1 MALLTRVVLEAT
13 VAQLAAWRQSG
24 LMLPVAVNLS
34 ASDLLDEQL
43 PSRIVA
49 LLGEHDV
56 PAGCL
61 ELEITEHLLMTDPA
75 RVRAVLEDLCRA
87 GLRIAIDDYG
97 TGYSSL
103 AYLRDLPVDELK
115 IDRSFVARIAT
126 DERSAAIVSSTID
139 LAHALDLKVVAEGV
153 ELEETL
159 HALDALECDFAQ
171 GYHFSRALP
180 AQAFEAWVR
189 NNSATPVLPTSG

>member
-1 MALLTRVVLEAT
+1 
-13 VAQLAAWRQSG
+13 
-24 LMLPVAVNLS
+24 
-34 ASDLLDEQL
+34 
-43 PSRIVA
+43 
-49 LLGEHDV
+49 
-56 PAGCL
+56 
-61 ELEITEHLLMTDPA
+61 LMTDPA

-87 GLRIAIDDYG
+87 GLRIAVDDYG

-103 AYLRDLPVDELK
+103 AYLRDLPIDELK

-126 DERSAAIVSSTID
+126 DERSAAIVSSTIN

-171 GYHFSRALP
+171 GYHLSRPLP
-180 AQAFEAWVR
+180 ANDFEAWVR
-189 NNSATPVLPTSG
+189 NSSARPVLAGVPM